1 MEKGKKTFVLHAD
14 LIEQVQDLEN
24 EQAGELFKMIL
35 SYVAEGVVNES
46 PDKMVTWAFKG
57 IKKQIDI
64 DCAKYEERCAEKA
77 KLGRYKGIIS
87 SLKEHKTL
95 SRDSLQFLADEGYLN
110 TKYLI
115 SIGINEDTVH
125 EVIQTANKLKI
136 KSPLS
141 STNVS

>member
-1 MEKGKKTFVLHAD
+1 MEKSKKTFVLHTD

-64 DCAKYEERCAEKA
+64 DCAKYAEKCEETR
-77 KLGRYKGIIS
+77 KKTTLGGIIS
-87 SLKEHKTL
+87 SLKVGKTHTK
-95 SRDSLQFLADEGYLN
+95 DSLQFLSDEGYLN
-110 TKYLI
+110 KTYLTNCG
-115 SIGINEDTVH
+115 IGNEIVQDVL
-125 EVIQTANKLKI
+125 QRANKLK
-136 KSPLS
+136 LS
-141 STNVS
+141 AS